1 MDRRP
6 QLLEAPPAPVTVAGA
21 CTLLLLGLLA
31 GPAAAATPKH
41 LAATSHGPTPATA
54 STPGLYRVRSS
65 PHLEVEASNLMLTAV
80 ARDRLERIAERYLKA
95 TNRRLVVTGGT
106 RTPQRQAELMVE
118 KLQHGEDI
126 LALYDHEPALEVRA
140 AYREGVAKHQG
151 KPKLVRA
158 VRETIEEQI
167 RRGIY
172 ISRHLLAGAAD
183 VRSRGMTP
191 ARVMAFR
198 AAVAAEPGVTIIDER
213 DATEPHLHLSLL

>member
-1 MDRRP
+1 MDRRSP
-6 QLLEAPPAPVTVAGA
+6 QLEARPSPARVAGA
-21 CTLLLLGLLA
+21 CTLLVLGWLA
-31 GPAAAATPKH
+31 APVAAATPRH
-41 LAATSHGPTPATA
+41 VGRSIPAASSTPAGGQ
-54 STPGLYRVRSS
+54 GLFRVKSS

-118 KLQHGEDI
+118 KLQNGEDI

-140 AYREGVAKHQG
+140 AYREGVAKHHSR
-151 KPKLVRA
+151 PKLVRA
-158 VRETIEEQI
+158 VREIIEEQI
-167 RRGIY
+167 RRGTY
-172 ISRHLLAGAAD
+172 ISRHLQAGAAD